1 MVMVVIIMI
10 HTPPVLAHNASQTLF
25 PFLLAPVST
34 ILIKSFYSDLQQGF
48 PDRLSKTVISVI
60 SLTHYRNTCE
70 AVYPRSVE
78 VLIYII
84 SGQPDVKFY

>member
-10 HTPPVLAHNASQTLF
+10 HTPPVLAHNASQTLLS
-25 PFLLAPVST
+25 FLLAPVST